1 MCAVKL
7 NHGIELRAAEPAS
20 LAAKACLGHYYREL
34 DAVFEGGFDPDQKA
48 YAGTGAA
55 TPPNLYCVLAWAG
68 EEPVGCGFLQWQEG
82 DAIVEIKRMWVAREA
97 RGKGLA
103 RAILAH
109 LEHKARSLGFTAVR
123 LDTNR
128 VLTGAQT
135 LYRTAG
141 YHDIPRYSDNPYAHC
156 WFGKSLA

>member
-20 LAAKACLGHYYREL
+20 LAAKGCLGHYYREL

-97 RGKGLA
+97 RA
-103 RAILAH
+103 RASPAPSSRIWRTRHEAS
-109 LEHKARSLGFTAVR
+109 ASPPSASTPTA
-123 LDTNR
+123 
-128 VLTGAQT
+128 
-135 LYRTAG
+135 
-141 YHDIPRYSDNPYAHC
+141 S
-156 WFGKSLA
+156 